1 MPGWVFPGIRG
12 VLVSTDLII
21 RDCHGHGGLAPSLD
35 ATEQKALGS
44 HRECCVEMDEMAM
57 PQTHSMALG
66 KPPNIHLPNDKVKV
80 KVFCSSC
87 LYSFIF
93 ILFLLSSPTKL
104 LGQFLT
110 TRHVPLPACY
120 TAGLNRWFSSST
132 NIHNKSRLKSL
143 KKYSDRER
151 LF

>member
-21 RDCHGHGGLAPSLD
+21 RDCHGRGRLAPSLD
-35 ATEQKALGS
+35 ATEQKALGHIGSVVLRWTRWRCHRLTPWLWVS
-44 HRECCVEMDEMAM
+44 H
-57 PQTHSMALG
+57 PTFIY
-66 KPPNIHLPNDKVKV
+66 PTIKV

-87 LYSFIF
+87 LFSFIF
-93 ILFLLSSPTKL
+93 ILFLLPSPTKL
-104 LGQFLT
+104 LGQFFT

-143 KKYSDRER
+143 QKYSDRER